1 MERNPTIEDA
11 LRIARRTI
19 RQGRLLAT
27 AGSRKGVI
35 SAVFARGRFV
45 SPAPAYWRCKRWNTR
60 AAAPGGPGIRGRS
73 APSLY
78 TLGPLSNLP

>member
-1 MERNPTIEDA
+1 MERNPTIEEA
-11 LRIARRTI
+11 LRITRRTI
-19 RQGRLLAT
+19 RQGRLLSTVGA
-27 AGSRKGVI
+27 RKGAI

-60 AAAPGGPGIRGRS
+60 AAAPGGRTIRGRS

-78 TLGPLSNLP
+78 TLGPLEKLP